1 MSRTLGKVS
10 KAHGDRAS
18 ANDILDQVEGKAGK
32 GGKPTIEGGPAMTE
46 EKPMEWPTSQKT
58 NRQPQTGPPL
68 PGRSILRGANLE
80 GPAPSQP

>member
-10 KAHGDRAS
+10 KAHGAS
-18 ANDILDQVEGKAGK
+18 ASASDILDQVEGKAGK
-32 GGKPTIEGGPAMTE
+32 GGRPAMTE

-58 NRQPQTGPPL
+58 NRRPQTGPPL

-80 GPAPSQP
+80 GAAPSQP